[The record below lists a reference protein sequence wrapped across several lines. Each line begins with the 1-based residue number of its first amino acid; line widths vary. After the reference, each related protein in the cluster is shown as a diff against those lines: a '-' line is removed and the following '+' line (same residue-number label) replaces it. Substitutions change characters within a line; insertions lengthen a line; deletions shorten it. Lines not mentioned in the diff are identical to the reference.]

1 MTQRSYDCRQ
11 AIDIAAFQRQAD
23 PVRQHRAQL
32 GCMRSLADR
41 LHLSQWTAGRRRVH
55 IRSYLNQDERG
66 NQRQWTL
73 LFGLLY
79 PLPNEID
86 IHVVFPRQSGDR
98 NAGL

>member
-1 MTQRSYDCRQ
+1 MNR
-11 AIDIAAFQRQAD
+11 
-23 PVRQHRAQL
+23 
-32 GCMRSLADR
+32 
-41 LHLSQWTAGRRRVH
+41 
-55 IRSYLNQDERG
+55 NERG
-66 NQRQWTL
+66 NQKQWTF